1 MSHLCAKYLFSMK
14 GKNIFYIL
22 TCISFCI
29 IIGAGVYEH
38 FAVWPIAFSEP
49 PKSLTMFQGDYAMQ
63 PATFWK
69 LIHPLTLILFII
81 TLALNWRTG
90 RRKSI
95 LTALGIY
102 FLMLVATF
110 IYFVPQL
117 MQLIGTHYSETVD
130 TSLQK
135 SGSLWITLSLVRAV
149 FMVISAFI
157 LISGLTINDKQ
168 KENI

>member
-1 MSHLCAKYLFSMK
+1 MK
-14 GKNIFYIL
+14 SKNIFYIL
-22 TCISFCI
+22 NCIFFCL

-38 FAVWPIAFSEP
+38 FAVLPVAFSEP
-49 PKSLTMFQGDYAMQ
+49 PKSLTMFQGDYAIQ
-63 PATFWK
+63 QATFWK
-69 LIHPLTLILFII
+69 LIHPITLILFII

-95 LTALGIY
+95 LIALGIY
-102 FLMLVATF
+102 FLILVATF

-117 MQLIGTHYSETVD
+117 MHITGTHYSETVD